1 MTAASV
7 DDWGSATAHPTTSDL
22 ERKLAR
28 QRVLSATRRH
38 TEEHDALTRAKQPVE
53 VEARHLLDPEV
64 ARGFPMFDGARGMPG
79 GATISGTRPGDSSKE
94 LEKANR
100 EVARVLNGSTRRRIT
115 A

>member
-7 DDWGSATAHPTTSDL
+7 DDWGSATAHPTTADL
-22 ERKLAR
+22 ERRAAR
-28 QRVLSATRRH
+28 QRALTASQRNTQQN
-38 TEEHDALTRAKQPVE
+38 DALTEKKPVE

-79 GATISGTRPGDSSKE
+79 GATIPGTRPGDKWSE

-100 EVARVLNGSTRRRIT
+100 EVARVLAGRERRTIT